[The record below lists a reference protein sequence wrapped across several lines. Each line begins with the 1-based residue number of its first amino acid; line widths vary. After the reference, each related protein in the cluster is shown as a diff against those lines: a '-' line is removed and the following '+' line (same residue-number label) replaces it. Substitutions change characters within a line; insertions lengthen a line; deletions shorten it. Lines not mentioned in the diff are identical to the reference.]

1 MEVNDVRLNPTTIDN
16 IAILHHSAFIRLY
29 RDTHKKFPLWAQ
41 ALFEK
46 DRDIRGLFFRPFGET
61 PVDFAVCRPDFVSFT
76 AHFVSQVHSYLP
88 HY

>member
-41 ALFEK
+41 ALLK
-46 DRDIRGLFFRPFGET
+46 KSRGIRGFSRFSTLDCTDTVPLR
-61 PVDFAVCRPDFVSFT
+61 A
-76 AHFVSQVHSYLP
+76 A
-88 HY
+88 